1 MQARKYVLLFPFP
14 DVSGNDSSGVK
25 LHLCL
30 EPSFPGVAP
39 HWTTKPSCGCSTTRT
54 SGDDCWLNAR
64 FARSWLLLLS
74 FFGVG
79 FFQAIPIPVAT
90 TAKVAATPAA
100 VDLSEYCNTSTLTCY
115 LCSRQLKSVELLEK
129 HVKGSDLHKA
139 RTSFLQSGPDRVS
152 LGFV

>member
-1 MQARKYVLLFPFP
+1 VLPFQVP
-14 DVSGNDSSGVK
+14 DISGDDSSGVK

-39 HWTTKPSCGCSTTRT
+39 HRTTEPSCGCSTTRT

-79 FFQAIPIPVAT
+79 FFQAKPIPVAT
-90 TAKVAATPAA
+90 TAKAAATPTATPTA
-100 VDLSEYCNTSTLTCY
+100 VDLSEYCNASTSTCF
-115 LCSRQLKSVELLEK
+115 LCSRQLKSVELLER
-129 HVKGSDLHKA
+129 HVRESDLHKA
-139 RTSFLQSGPDRVS
+139 RTSFLQSGPNRVS
-152 LGFV
+152 LALV